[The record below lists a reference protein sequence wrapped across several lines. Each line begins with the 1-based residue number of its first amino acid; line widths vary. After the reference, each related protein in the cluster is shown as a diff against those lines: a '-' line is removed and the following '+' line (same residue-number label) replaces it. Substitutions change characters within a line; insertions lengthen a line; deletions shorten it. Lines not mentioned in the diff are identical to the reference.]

1 MKRILFLA
9 VVFALFTT
17 AASAQVKGNAI
28 RHQRVQN
35 GVRSGELT
43 RGEKYRLHNDR
54 TRYHHAKRKSFRDG
68 RLSHSERRRLHH
80 MKNSDSRRIYAM
92 KHNNRRRMQ

>member
-17 AASAQVKGNAI
+17 AASAQVRRNAI
-28 RHQRVQN
+28 QHHRIHN

-43 RGEKYRLHNDR
+43 RNEKFRLHKDR
-54 TRYHHAKRKSFRDG
+54 IRYSHAKRRAFHDG
-68 RLSHSERRRLHH
+68 KLTRTERKRLHH
-80 MKNSDSRRIYAM
+80 MNRFDSRRIYAM
-92 KHNNRRRMQ
+92 KHNGRRRMQ